1 MGTKNIESA
10 SCSWGQALEQRFTN
24 EDNLL
29 VIQKEFSGE
38 FCIKEQ

>member
-1 MGTKNIESA
+1 MGSGSGAEIYKQE
-10 SCSWGQALEQRFTN
+10 E
-24 EDNLL
+24 NLF